1 MNTLYDAEAHI
12 NELRRRA
19 DQERLA
25 RQSRGGQPTTTFVQ
39 DGRQWLG
46 QALIWLGSRLHEPVC
61 EPVKPSFSASTTATL
76 SGTLSLSETA
86 CC

>member
-1 MNTLYDAEAHI
+1 MNTLYDAQAHI
-12 NELRRRA
+12 DELRRRA

-25 RQSRGGQPTTTFVQ
+25 RQSRGGGPTTTLVQ

-46 QALIWLGSRLHEPVC
+46 QALIWLGSRLREPVC
-61 EPVKPSFSASTTATL
+61 EPVNLAVVSGARVTTSATL
-76 SGTLSLSETA
+76 SLNEAA

>member
-12 NELRRRA
+12 DELRRCA

-25 RQSRGGQPTTTFVQ
+25 QQSRGGQTTITLVQ

-61 EPVKPSFSASTTATL
+61 EPVKPVVVSGATDTR
-76 SGTLSLSETA
+76 SGILSLNEAA